1 MSNYFQ
7 TEISTESTACV
18 IQIRRFKLMNQI
30 TFKPGT
36 LTILEF
42 HLVQIEEKMI
52 STQAYIYCIILSRT

>member
-1 MSNYFQ
+1 
-7 TEISTESTACV
+7 
-18 IQIRRFKLMNQI
+18 MNQI

-36 LTILEF
+36 LTMLEF